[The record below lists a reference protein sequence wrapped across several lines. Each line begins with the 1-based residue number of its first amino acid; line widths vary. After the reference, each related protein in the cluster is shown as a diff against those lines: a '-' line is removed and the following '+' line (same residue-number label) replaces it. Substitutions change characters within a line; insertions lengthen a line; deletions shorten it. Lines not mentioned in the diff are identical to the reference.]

1 MLPARRLPIKLRHE
15 LGRRHHYPIC
25 AHVEYR
31 LCEDGVWSS
40 GAGRTIYLSS
50 GSMQI
55 ETEHGLPLGG
65 MVELAVTWP
74 ARLDN
79 RVRLKLQIMGRT
91 VGVEGGCSTIK
102 IARYEFRT
110 PCFPGLQGSNV
121 PTRPSGGA
129 QRQSV
134 YSVNLGPGFARHRA
148 ENGPAGA
155 ASLSARRPQEAR

>member
-1 MLPARRLPIKLRHE
+1 MLPARPLPIKLRSRHE
-15 LGRRHHYPIC
+15 SGRRYPIC
-25 AHVEYR
+25 AHVEYQ
-31 LCEDGVWSS
+31 LPESHGVLSS
-40 GAGRTIYLSS
+40 GVGRTIYLSS

-91 VGVEGGCSTIK
+91 VGVEGGCTTIK

-110 PCFPGLQGSNV
+110 RASPASTDPMLQRDPAAGRS
-121 PTRPSGGA
+121 A
-129 QRQSV
+129 
-134 YSVNLGPGFARHRA
+134 NL
-148 ENGPAGA
+148 
-155 ASLSARRPQEAR
+155 SIL